1 MTSAALVAFAFAGVL
16 AVGADAGTQIAV
28 FGGWNDS
35 FDSDI
40 TLKQPNGTNMTLHDV
55 PWDGVSSEAPP

>member
-1 MTSAALVAFAFAGVL
+1 MKCLAKAEQAVAFAFAGVL
-16 AVGADAGTQIAV
+16 AVGADAATALADSQIAV
-28 FGGWNDS
+28 YGGWNDS

-55 PWDGVSSEAPP
+55 P

>member
-1 MTSAALVAFAFAGVL
+1 VPTPAPLWPDS
-16 AVGADAGTQIAV
+16 QIAV

-55 PWDGVSSEAPP
+55 P